1 MGAARNSGGSFYV
14 VPSVLSALDGSPN
27 PAMSPAWFFS
37 LMSDALGVL
46 LAGEDARSPET
57 LMARYQSGDS
67 AAFHTLYRNLGP
79 RIFGYLL
86 RMTRD
91 RAAAEDLV
99 QITFTK
105 VHRARDSFLPG
116 EKVLP
121 WIFAIARRSF
131 LDERRRI
138 AARREDL
145 SRDGHL
151 PEGRTSPDSHDAA
164 ERLEAALTR
173 IPENYA
179 EAIELTKLAG
189 LSVREAASVLGTT
202 EAAVKLRVHRGYAVL
217 REALTALE
225 AEHS

>member
-1 MGAARNSGGSFYV
+1 M
-14 VPSVLSALDGSPN
+14 PPD
-27 PAMSPAWFFS
+27 WFFS
-37 LMSDALGVL
+37 LMSDALGIVL
-46 LAGEDARSPET
+46 GDEDRGSPEA

-67 AAFHTLYRNLGP
+67 AAFQTLYRTVGP

-105 VHRARDSFLPG
+105 VHRARDSFLAG

-131 LDERRRI
+131 LDERRRKV
-138 AARREDL
+138 ARREDL
-145 SRDGHL
+145 SRDGLL
-151 PEGRTSPDSHDAA
+151 PEGRTTPDSTDAA
-164 ERLEAALTR
+164 ERLDAALAR
-173 IPENYA
+173 IPDNYA

-189 LSVREAASVLGTT
+189 LSLREAAAVLGTT

-217 REALTALE
+217 REALAALE